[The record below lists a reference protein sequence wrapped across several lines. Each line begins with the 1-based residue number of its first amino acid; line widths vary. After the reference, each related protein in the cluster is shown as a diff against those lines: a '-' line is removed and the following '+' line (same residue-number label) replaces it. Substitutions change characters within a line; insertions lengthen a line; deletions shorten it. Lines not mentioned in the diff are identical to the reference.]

1 MTNNLT
7 TNRSRRMAPNKTDLT
22 FADLDEQTALEL
34 PERELMNC
42 GCGSL
47 LGLNVGVGAAAN
59 ISGLNA
65 GAAIGASVSTS
76 GINVG
81 LGAAVTTGTYSCS

>member
-1 MTNNLT
+1 
-7 TNRSRRMAPNKTDLT
+7 MAPKTVLT
-22 FADLDEQTALEL
+22 IDALDDQTALEL

-59 ISGLNA
+59 ISGLNVQAGLAANTSGGINIGA
-65 GAAIGASVSTS
+65 GAAVSTGS
-76 GINVG
+76 YG
-81 LGAAVTTGTYSCS
+81 CS